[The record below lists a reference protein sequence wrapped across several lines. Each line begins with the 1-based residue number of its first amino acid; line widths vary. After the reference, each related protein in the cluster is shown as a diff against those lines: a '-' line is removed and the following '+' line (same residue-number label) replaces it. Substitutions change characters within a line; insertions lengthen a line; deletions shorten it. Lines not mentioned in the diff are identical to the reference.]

1 MKIVHITISYP
12 PRIGGMENA
21 VKELAERTARMGHDV
36 TVITSS
42 FKGSKK
48 TEKHDHLTVHRLWN
62 IKINRVPE
70 VMPMLPFNLLSYI
83 DSKTIIHLHYQ
94 LNPCL
99 DIAFVI
105 SKLKRAKIV
114 SHIHIDPLP
123 SGLFGFLNPSYK
135 KLIWKNLLPLS
146 NVVICPTQDY
156 VDIAEHYQVPRSK
169 CIRVPSG
176 VDTTR
181 FKRKS
186 SSDIST
192 PARVLF
198 VGRLSKQK
206 NIPRLLEAFR
216 LFQQEHEAILRIV
229 GEGEERNIIENFI
242 GNNNM
247 SNVIMEGALV
257 GEKLADVYA
266 SSDIFVL
273 TSDYESFGIVN
284 LEAMASGLPII
295 ASNIP
300 AVRNLLE
307 HSAILVEPTPE
318 NFAAAMANLMEN
330 TQLRKE
336 LVRKGLEK
344 VGDYDW
350 DRITEKVVDIYR
362 KISN

>member
-1 MKIVHITISYP
+1 MQIVHFVVSYVP
-12 PRIGGMENA
+12 EIGGMENT
-21 VKELAERTARMGHDV
+21 VKELAERTAKMGHDI
-36 TVITSS
+36 TVITSRC
-42 FKGSKK
+42 KGSNK
-48 TEKHDHLTVHRLWN
+48 TEKNGKLSIHRMRSIRIPGIPIIIPL
-62 IKINRVPE
+62 
-70 VMPMLPFNLLSYI
+70 LPFKLLTLLKKDAIVHVHYIFSYFMDI
-83 DSKTIIHLHYQ
+83 VILIAKMKRCRIIT
-94 LNPCL
+94 
-99 DIAFVI
+99 
-105 SKLKRAKIV
+105 
-114 SHIHIDPLP
+114 HIHIDPPP
-123 SGLFGFLNPSYK
+123 SSPLGFLNPLYK
-135 KLIWKNLLPLS
+135 KLVWKNVLPLS
-146 NVVICPTQDY
+146 DAVICPTQDY
-156 VDIAEHYQVPRSK
+156 VNLALHYKMPAYK
-169 CIRVPSG
+169 CIIVPSG
-176 VDTTR
+176 IDTKR
-181 FKRKS
+181 FKHKY

-192 PARVLF
+192 PVKILF
-198 VGRLSKQK
+198 VGRLHIQK